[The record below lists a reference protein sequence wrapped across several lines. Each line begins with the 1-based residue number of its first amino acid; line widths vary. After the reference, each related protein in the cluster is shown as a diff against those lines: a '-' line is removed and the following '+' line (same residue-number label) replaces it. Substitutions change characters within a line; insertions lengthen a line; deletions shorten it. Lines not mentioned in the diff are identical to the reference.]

1 MICLTSP
8 QPCTRCSHGPT
19 SAGKSSIAVALQNSA
34 SVPTFHVALDAF
46 VTMSRRRDMRS
57 PAEVLEAYYLHCE
70 NLRSVLAR
78 LVKTDFEIIVDLV
91 LRDEAELQETFRRLS
106 QRPLYLVSVQA
117 PLNVLEDRERQREDR
132 SNDMARMQYEN
143 LAFRRDYD
151 LVIDTSQH
159 SPASVALAIRKFVR
173 DHSRCVS
180 PLLSPK
186 SGAQRDD
193 ASVSNS
199 S

>member
-1 MICLTSP
+1 MKSSVIVL
-8 QPCTRCSHGPT
+8 HGPT
-19 SAGKSSIAVALQNSA
+19 SAGKSSLAVALQNNA
-34 SVPTFHVALDAF
+34 SVPAFHVALDAF
-46 VTMSRRRDMRS
+46 VTMSRRCDMRS
-57 PAEVLEAYYLHCE
+57 PAEVLEAYHLHCE

-78 LVKTDFEIIVDLV
+78 LVETDFEIIVDLV
-91 LRDEAELQETFRRLS
+91 LRDEAELQETFRLLT

-132 SNDMARMQYEN
+132 GNGMARMQYEN
-143 LAFRRDYD
+143 PAFRRDYD

-159 SPASVALAIRKFVR
+159 SPESGALAIRKFVR

-193 ASVSNS
+193 A
-199 S
+199 